1 MNQLKRGLGYVWMLL
16 GPAVMIFMFWQA
28 IDKIGLVQ
36 LQAANAVE
44 GNARELANS
53 IVVNTVLQWFI
64 IIAVFV
70 PVACGMVIFGRYAT
84 QGAYDHLPSSS
95 DEL

>member
-1 MNQLKRGLGYVWMLL
+1 MNQLKRGLGYVWMIL

-28 IDKIGLVQ
+28 IDKVGLAQ
-36 LQAANAVE
+36 LQAANTVDDK
-44 GNARELANS
+44 ARELADS
-53 IVVNTVLQWFI
+53 IVVNTILQWLI

-95 DEL
+95 EEL

>member
-28 IDKIGLVQ
+28 IDKIGLAQ

-53 IVVNTVLQWFI
+53 IVVNTILQWFI

-70 PVACGMVIFGRYAT
+70 PVACGMVIFGRYGT